1 MPTRELQVMTMWH
14 RLLSNINENFEQT
27 LAGASIIAI
36 GASLWLDRDYFFWP
50 PELTATMNDQRLDIT
65 ISVLGLAL
73 ILMAITDNKSKAW
86 QHIFLILCGSV
97 VCMLGCTQLWHAFL
111 AGQMRMAH
119 TVIGDVIIFI
129 LIIRAA
135 YKS

>member
-1 MPTRELQVMTMWH
+1 
-14 RLLSNINENFEQT
+14 
-27 LAGASIIAI
+27 
-36 GASLWLDRDYFFWP
+36 
-50 PELTATMNDQRLDIT
+50 
-65 ISVLGLAL
+65 
-73 ILMAITDNKSKAW
+73 
-86 QHIFLILCGSV
+86 
-97 VCMLGCTQLWHAFL
+97 MLGCTQLWHAFL